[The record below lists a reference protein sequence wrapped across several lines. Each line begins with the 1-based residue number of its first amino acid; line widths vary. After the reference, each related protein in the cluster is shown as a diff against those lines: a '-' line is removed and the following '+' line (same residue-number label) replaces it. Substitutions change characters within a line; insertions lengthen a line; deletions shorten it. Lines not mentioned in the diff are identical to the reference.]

1 MILALELSQ
10 KKLCKSVDC
19 YDPAKSP
26 WMIHDRT
33 CVDCTG
39 WTMLWRLCSD
49 HLFHLNVAN
58 LKIYAPACAFRGRQ
72 AFLDQFC
79 NS

>member
-26 WMIHDRT
+26 LMIHGRT
-33 CVDCTG
+33 YVDCTG
-39 WTMLWRLCSD
+39 WTML
-49 HLFHLNVAN
+49 
-58 LKIYAPACAFRGRQ
+58 
-72 AFLDQFC
+72 
-79 NS
+79 